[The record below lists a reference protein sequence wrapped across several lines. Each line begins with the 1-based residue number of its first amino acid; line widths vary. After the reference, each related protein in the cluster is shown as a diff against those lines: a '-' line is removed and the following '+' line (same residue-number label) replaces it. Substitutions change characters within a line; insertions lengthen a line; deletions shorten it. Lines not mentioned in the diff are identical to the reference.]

1 MSCLNKDFE
10 RCFFQDS
17 SILVRESSISSPH
30 KVVVK
35 TGVGVLWRTNGHIGK
50 VQVFDWVGGDR
61 GGNGI
66 LLPIVVR
73 LANQDSSTE
82 ETKTDNTKP

>member
-1 MSCLNKDFE
+1 M
-10 RCFFQDS
+10 
-17 SILVRESSISSPH
+17 
-30 KVVVK
+30 VK
-35 TGVGVLWRTNGHIGK
+35 GSVGVHWGTNRNLGEVEVIDGM
-50 VQVFDWVGGDR
+50 GGDR